1 MFKFFLSTLISFI
14 DTVFMLFESIGIFAF
29 SLILFII
36 VLIIL
41 GYFLLALFN
50 LFIVYIVLFF
60 IPLNLYQKHNH
71 SYTNSI
77 L

>member
-50 LFIVYIVLFF
+50 
-60 IPLNLYQKHNH
+60 
-71 SYTNSI
+71 
-77 L
+77 